1 MPKRPESSYLEE
13 IRKSAELALSFV
25 QGIDRPKFETAIM
38 CQSAVMR
45 QLEIIGEAA
54 KNSSPAFRTA
64 HPQIPWKKMAG
75 LRDILIHAYHDLD
88 LDWIWETVQ
97 NDLPKLLEQI
107 KPLVKS

>member
-1 MPKRPESSYLEE
+1 MPRRPESSYLDD
-13 IRKSAELALSFV
+13 IRKAAELALSFV
-25 QGIDRPKFETAIM
+25 QGIDRKQFETALM

-54 KNSSPAFRTA
+54 KNISPTFRA
-64 HPQIPWKKMAG
+64 SHPEVPWKKMAG

-97 NDLPKLLEQI
+97 NDLAPLLFCI
-107 KPLVKS
+107 KPLLPP